1 MEKLLHFIAV
11 HGPLVIF
18 AVAFGNEL
26 CLPFPSELMFLQV
39 GALVAQGEFP
49 LLAAILLPLGGTL
62 VADLCLY
69 YMGRRSGLK
78 FLRILT
84 RYSLQPEALSRQT
97 EGIFGRGGLRFLLIS
112 KFLPMSMVPPLTSG
126 MTGIRLLRFTL
137 YSAAGTVIWVSL
149 YTAIGFLASHQ
160 IAAVV
165 QWGTRVT
172 GALAGIGGVLFAVY
186 MALKLIQRR
195 RILRRHHEALISP
208 ELLKARM
215 DSGER
220 VTIVD
225 VRNREGLAL
234 FPYVIP
240 GSLVIPQEDI
250 EHHRKEIPADQE
262 FVLYCSCPNEVS
274 SARIAL
280 KLNQKNIGRVHALA
294 GGIDA
299 WHALQFPLEGWT
311 PETLNVN

>member
-1 MEKLLHFIAV
+1 MEPLLRFIAV

-26 CLPFPSELMFLQV
+26 FLPFPSELMFLHV
-39 GALVAQGEFP
+39 GALVAQGKFP

-62 VADLCLY
+62 MADVCLY
-69 YMGRRSGLK
+69 YLGRWSGLK
-78 FLRILT
+78 FLRMIT
-84 RYSLQPEALSRQT
+84 RFSLQPEALSRQT

-112 KFLPMSMVPPLTSG
+112 KFLPMSMVPPLMSG
-126 MTGIRLLRFTL
+126 MTRIRLLRFAL
-137 YSAAGTVIWVSL
+137 YSAVGTVFWVSL

-160 IAAVV
+160 IAAIV

-172 GALAGIGGVLFAVY
+172 GALAAIGGVIFAVY

-195 RILRRHHEALISP
+195 RILRLHHEARILP
-208 ELLKARM
+208 EHLKARL
-215 DSGER
+215 DAGER

-225 VRNREGLAL
+225 VRPREGLEL

-240 GSLVIPQEDI
+240 GSLVIPHEEI
-250 EHHRKEIPADQE
+250 EHHRKEIPADQD

-280 KLNQKNIGRVHALA
+280 KLNQKNLGRVHALV
-294 GGIDA
+294 GGIDG
-299 WHALQFPLEGWT
+299 WHALKFPLEGWT
-311 PETLNVN
+311 PEPLNVT